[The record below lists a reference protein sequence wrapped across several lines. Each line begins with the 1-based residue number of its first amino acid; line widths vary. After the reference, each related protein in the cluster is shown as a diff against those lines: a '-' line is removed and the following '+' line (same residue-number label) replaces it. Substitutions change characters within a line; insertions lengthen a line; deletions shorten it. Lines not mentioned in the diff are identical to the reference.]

1 MRLAARH
8 DDDTST
14 AAVDIRRPGSVE
26 SFEFATRDRD
36 EAYDF
41 LTQAY
46 ANYHQRMAA
55 PKEPYLLQLARKSGG
70 SFWFDTVRHTA
81 RVRYAVAP
89 LGYLLVYRVIAGRVG
104 REAMRT
110 VERLG
115 PGAVGVTADPHD
127 AYDGYFEDLSIHL
140 VGVQLPILAQV
151 AARDPDDH
159 GASVRFTGL
168 LPVSAAVALHWES
181 TVEYAGTVLNN
192 PEAAASPLLLG
203 TTARTLAA
211 AALTAF
217 PNTTWDEDAAAREHT
232 KPAPDTVRLAV
243 AYIDTHAG
251 EDLSLLDIAR
261 AVSITPRALQYAFR
275 RHLDTTPLGYLR
287 IVRLDRAHTDLLN
300 ADPRRGDTVGC
311 IAMRWGFLH
320 QGNFAASYRDAY
332 GTTPRQT
339 LHS

>member
-1 MRLAARH
+1 M
-8 DDDTST
+8 
-14 AAVDIRRPGSVE
+14 
-26 SFEFATRDRD
+26 
-36 EAYDF
+36 
-41 LTQAY
+41 
-46 ANYHQRMAA
+46 
-55 PKEPYLLQLARKSGG
+55 
-70 SFWFDTVRHTA
+70 
-81 RVRYAVAP
+81 
-89 LGYLLVYRVIAGRVG
+89 
-104 REAMRT
+104 
-110 VERLG
+110 
-115 PGAVGVTADPHD
+115 
-127 AYDGYFEDLSIHL
+127 
-140 VGVQLPILAQV
+140 
-151 AARDPDDH
+151 
-159 GASVRFTGL
+159 
-168 LPVSAAVALHWES
+168 
-181 TVEYAGTVLNN
+181 EYAGTVLNN

-300 ADPRRGDTVGC
+300 ADPTRGDTVGC

-339 LHS
+339 LRS

>member
-1 MRLAARH
+1 MRPTTRH

-14 AAVDIRRPGSVE
+14 AVDIRRPGPVQ
-26 SFEFATRDRD
+26 SFEFTTRDPE

-41 LTQAY
+41 LIRAS
-46 ANYHQRMAA
+46 ANYCPQMAPA
-55 PKEPYLLQLARKSGG
+55 NEDFLLRLTRTSGG
-70 SFWFDTVRHTA
+70 SFWIDTLRNTA
-81 RVRYAVAP
+81 RMRYDVAP
-89 LGYLLVYRVIAGRVG
+89 LGYLLIYRVVSGRFE
-104 REAMRT
+104 RESEHMAT
-110 VERLG
+110 
-115 PGAVGVTADPHD
+115 GAIGVIADPRN
-127 AYDGYFEDLSIHL
+127 AYGASENDLSMQL
-140 VGVQLPILAQV
+140 CGVPLPILAQV
-151 AARDPDDH
+151 AASNPEDH
-159 GASVRFTGL
+159 GGSLRFTGL
-168 LPVSAAVALHWES
+168 LPVSAAAGLHWES
-181 TVEYAGTVLNN
+181 AVEYAGAVLNN

-232 KPAPDTVRLAV
+232 RPAPDTVRLAV

-300 ADPRRGDTVGC
+300 ADPTRGDTVGC

-339 LHS
+339 LRS